1 MLVYQRVT
9 TFRISLFRYKSKS
22 LKPTPTRRGCSATKR
37 SMTKRSRFA
46 SSFWR
51 LSSPTVHP
59 RTLVENQAVLRLVW
73 EKKLENMP
81 PYYVVIMGVINNM
94 TLINCH
100 PIMLMNKN
108 SGVYMF
114 PVSNLNEVLKW
125 CIIWWWGKAEKVPCL
140 LSGLMCFLMRTS
152 LLSQCCWI
160 CTPQTKVR
168 MDFQCFNRN
177 IDQQR
182 HTYVCIYTHTKS
194 S

>member
-1 MLVYQRVT
+1 MLCYKALNDQTVAFRVILLAT
-9 TFRISLFRYKSKS
+9 LVTHGPSADLGGKPSGASISLGK
-22 LKPTPTRRGCSATKR
+22 
-37 SMTKRSRFA
+37 
-46 SSFWR
+46 
-51 LSSPTVHP
+51 
-59 RTLVENQAVLRLVW
+59 
-73 EKKLENMP
+73 KKLENMP